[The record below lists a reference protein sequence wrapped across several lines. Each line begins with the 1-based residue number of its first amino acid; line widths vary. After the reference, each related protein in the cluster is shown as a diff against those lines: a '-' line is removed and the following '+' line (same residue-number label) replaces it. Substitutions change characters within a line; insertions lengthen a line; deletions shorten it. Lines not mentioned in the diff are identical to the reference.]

1 MNLTFLKF
9 LVKPAFFWGW
19 YGFGVLAAIWII
31 YDSLTANRHMMP
43 ALKLA
48 WPLIMVFFSIVGFAL
63 YILSCRPPHIGHLS
77 GTEAKQVHH
86 KFVDVTWKKVIGSLI
101 HCVGGD
107 GLGIVSAMVVTRWLG
122 FSFWEEFWTEY
133 AVGFAFGWLIFQYL
147 AMRKMGNPAW
157 RALWKGGRAE
167 FFSMISVMIG
177 MGLVMRFVTPAIIGV
192 PPKPNSYAFWGFA
205 AFGLFVGAVFTYP
218 MNWWL
223 VRIGWKHG
231 MN

>member
-1 MNLTFLKF
+1 
-9 LVKPAFFWGW
+9 
-19 YGFGVLAAIWII
+19 
-31 YDSLTANRHMMP
+31 
-43 ALKLA
+43 
-48 WPLIMVFFSIVGFAL
+48 
-63 YILSCRPPHIGHLS
+63 
-77 GTEAKQVHH
+77 
-86 KFVDVTWKKVIGSLI
+86 
-101 HCVGGD
+101 
-107 GLGIVSAMVVTRWLG
+107 
-122 FSFWEEFWTEY
+122 
-133 AVGFAFGWLIFQYL
+133 
-147 AMRKMGNPAW
+147 MRKMGNPAW